1 MHNIVEALPG
11 CEPEIGRWLWALED
25 TRRRTKRSLD
35 GLTQAVIDWPHPLTP
50 SPEVELHT
58 SGDGESHSPLLT
70 TAVSSSG
77 EGSGVRPGNSIGTL
91 LYHLA
96 AIEIDWLY
104 ADVLQKPWPPEL
116 EMQFPFDVR
125 DEQGH
130 LIAVRGLS
138 LDAHLRRLDAVRSIL
153 LDAFRGMSLDEFR
166 RAWRTQGYDVTP
178 EWVIHHLMQHEAE
191 HRGQIGEIR
200 IRAEQS
206 LGEQE

>member
-1 MHNIVEALPG
+1 
-11 CEPEIGRWLWALED
+11 
-25 TRRRTKRSLD
+25 
-35 GLTQAVIDWPHPLTP
+35 
-50 SPEVELHT
+50 
-58 SGDGESHSPLLT
+58 
-70 TAVSSSG
+70 

-96 AIEIDWLY
+96 VIEIDWLH
-104 ADVLQKPWPPEL
+104 ADVLQKPWSPEL
-116 EMQFPFDVR
+116 ETLFPFDVR

-138 LDAHLRRLDAVRSIL
+138 LDAHLRRLGAVRSIL

-166 RAWRTQGYDVTP
+166 RARSTQDYDVTP

-200 IRAEQS
+200 LRAERILNEEDS
-206 LGEQE
+206 WTRINTDEHGLNP